1 VAQTNQ
7 TINAST
13 GLISPEAEQYPRMA
27 ERDTREAK
35 HPDGRMVDV
44 LRNRSFLLLWLVQAL
59 SQTGQNMVNF
69 ALLILV
75 RGVIDQHDVAQSNT
89 AVGLAVLAFSSPAIL
104 FSPIAGVLVER
115 ASKRRVLI
123 ITNVLRGVAAL
134 GFVLIQPAWTPMLAL
149 IMLYL
154 LAFGAG
160 AVGQFFGPALGSTIP
175 GLVSRREYVQANAL
189 INLTITGSQI
199 LGFAALSPFLIRV
212 YGVNSVIVGI
222 VIVFLICAALSY
234 FIPIGKPELRSQ
246 QTTYHSRTRRFM
258 DELREGGRIILD
270 RPILVKSIA
279 YLSLAMATYLMIATL
294 GPEYVTNVLQ
304 LPVEDIAF
312 ILVPAGIGV
321 IVGVASV
328 GKVTKRFGIERTIDA
343 AIAAAGIGLV
353 LIASV
358 GVISQFIWQD
368 PADERTGAL
377 YFAGVLA
384 VVLGMSN
391 AFILAPSQSL
401 LQSRSPENARARVW
415 AAFFTVANGVAFIP
429 IIFAGALADLFGV
442 VTVLFAMGL
451 ILIAVGA
458 YQITSRDADNEAVEH
473 ITG

>member
-1 VAQTNQ
+1 M
-7 TINAST
+7 I
-13 GLISPEAEQYPRMA
+13 
-27 ERDTREAK
+27 
-35 HPDGRMVDV
+35 DV

-75 RGVIDQHDVAQSNT
+75 RGVVDEHSIAQSNT
-89 AVGLAVLAFSSPAIL
+89 AIGLAVLAFSSPALI
-104 FSPIAGVLVER
+104 FSPIAGVVVER
-115 ASKRRVLI
+115 ASKQRVLI
-123 ITNVLRGVAAL
+123 ITNALRGVAAL
-134 GFVLIQPAWTPMLAL
+134 GFVLIQPGWTPMLAL
-149 IMLYL
+149 MMLYL

-160 AVGQFFGPALGSTIP
+160 AVGQFFGPALGATIP

-212 YGVNSVIVGI
+212 YGVNSVIIGI
-222 VIVFLICAALSY
+222 VVIFLICAALSY
-234 FIPIGKPELRSQ
+234 LVPIGKPEPASQ
-246 QTTYHSRTRRFM
+246 QTTYNSRTRRFF
-258 DELREGGRIILD
+258 DELREGARIILE
-270 RPILVKSIA
+270 RPILVKAIA
-279 YLSLAMATYLMIATL
+279 YLSLAMSTYLMIATL
-294 GPEYVTNVLQ
+294 GPEYVTVVLR

-321 IVGVASV
+321 IIGVASV
-328 GKVTKRFGIERTIDA
+328 SKFTSRFGIERTIDW
-343 AIAAAGIGLV
+343 AIAAAGMALV

-358 GVISQFIWQD
+358 GVISEFVWDD
-368 PADERTGAL
+368 PTAERTGAL
-377 YFAGVLA
+377 YIAGILA

-401 LQSRSPENARARVW
+401 LQSRAPEHARARVW

-451 ILIAVGA
+451 ILIAAGA
-458 YQITSRDADNEAVEH
+458 YQISSADADTEAS
-473 ITG
+473 

>member
-1 VAQTNQ
+1 M
-7 TINAST
+7 I
-13 GLISPEAEQYPRMA
+13 
-27 ERDTREAK
+27 
-35 HPDGRMVDV
+35 DV

-75 RGVIDQHDVAQSNT
+75 RGVVDEHSIAQSNT
-89 AVGLAVLAFSSPAIL
+89 AIGLAVLAFSSPALI
-104 FSPIAGVLVER
+104 FSPIAGVVVER
-115 ASKRRVLI
+115 ASKQRVLI
-123 ITNVLRGVAAL
+123 ITNALRGVAAL
-134 GFVLIQPAWTPMLAL
+134 GFVLIQPGWTPMLAL
-149 IMLYL
+149 MMLYL

-160 AVGQFFGPALGSTIP
+160 AVGQFFGPALGATIP

-212 YGVNSVIVGI
+212 YGVNSVIIGI
-222 VIVFLICAALSY
+222 VVIFLICAALSY
-234 FIPIGKPELRSQ
+234 LVPIGKPEPASQ
-246 QTTYHSRTRRFM
+246 QTTYNSRTRRFF
-258 DELREGGRIILD
+258 DELREGARIILE
-270 RPILVKSIA
+270 RPILVKAIA
-279 YLSLAMATYLMIATL
+279 YLSLAMSTYLMIATL
-294 GPEYVTNVLQ
+294 GPEYVTVVLR

-321 IVGVASV
+321 IIGVASV
-328 GKVTKRFGIERTIDA
+328 SKFTSRFGIERTIDW
-343 AIAAAGIGLV
+343 AIAAAGMALV

-358 GVISQFIWQD
+358 GVISEFVWDD
-368 PADERTGAL
+368 PTAERTGAL
-377 YFAGVLA
+377 YIAGILA

-401 LQSRSPENARARVW
+401 LQSRAPEHARPRVW

-451 ILIAVGA
+451 ILIAAGA
-458 YQITSRDADNEAVEH
+458 YQISSADADTEAS
-473 ITG
+473 